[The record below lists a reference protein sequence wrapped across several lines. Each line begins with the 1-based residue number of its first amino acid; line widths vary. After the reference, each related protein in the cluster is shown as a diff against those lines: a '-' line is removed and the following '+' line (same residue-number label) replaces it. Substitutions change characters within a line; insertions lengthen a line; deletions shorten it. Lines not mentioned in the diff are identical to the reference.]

1 MMFNISLRL
10 PYLIYLSIGSI
21 LLGVL
26 IAPVFRDIPMQV
38 SPENMRDHAMM
49 HGAIEVPAQGAPEV
63 VLEVTKDP
71 MDGWNLTIVS
81 NNFTFTPETVNGENV
96 QNTGHAHLY
105 VNGIKI
111 ARLYGPDFHIPDLPA
126 GEHELTVNL
135 SSNDHSYYF
144 VNGIQIEAR
153 ATITQ
158 TVTGITGG

>member
-1 MMFNISLRL
+1 
-10 PYLIYLSIGSI
+10 
-21 LLGVL
+21 
-26 IAPVFRDIPMQV
+26 
-38 SPENMRDHAMM
+38 
-49 HGAIEVPAQGAPEV
+49 
-63 VLEVTKDP
+63 
-71 MDGWNLTIVS
+71 
-81 NNFTFTPETVNGENV
+81 VNGENV

-158 TVTGITGG
+158 NVTGMTGG